1 MQHFLLYRNEV
12 VIMDMEAG
20 IEHLGRAT
28 AQAVDRFIVVVEPGM
43 RSIET
48 AFKIKKL
55 ADDIGI
61 KSVDAIGNKIRTEA
75 DRDFLEEK
83 LDGIPL
89 LGAIPYD
96 EEVIHADQSRVSV
109 WQEGKALVTEVKKI
123 VGTITGDE

>member
-1 MQHFLLYRNEV
+1 
-12 VIMDMEAG
+12 MDMEAG

-48 AFKIKKL
+48 AFKIKTL

-61 KSVDAIGNKIRTEA
+61 KSVDAIGNKIRTDA

-123 VGTITGDE
+123 IGKITGDE